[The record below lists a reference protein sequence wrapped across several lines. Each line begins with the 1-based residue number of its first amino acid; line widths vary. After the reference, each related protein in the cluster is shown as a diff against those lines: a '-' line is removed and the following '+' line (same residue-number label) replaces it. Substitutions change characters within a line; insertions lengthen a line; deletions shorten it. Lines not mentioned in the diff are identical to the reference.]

1 MATPYCILPAMHTL
15 QSISVVGPVERDNC
29 VLPCRN
35 KLSKLE
41 WKYIIID
48 EAQRMKDRE
57 SKLSQV
63 GQGPGHCRPWV
74 VGVVLT
80 ATRAKRASCP
90 AAVSQLQA
98 LD

>member
-1 MATPYCILPAMHTL
+1 MPSFENIPCQHSSPPPLSTKSTNTNPTNPQEVQSMQFNILVTTYETIM
-15 QSISVVGPVERDNC
+15 RD
-29 VLPCRN
+29 RT

-63 GQGPGHCRPWV
+63 SSVSPQFLKI
-74 VGVVLT
+74 VL
-80 ATRAKRASCP
+80 K
-90 AAVSQLQA
+90 
-98 LD
+98 